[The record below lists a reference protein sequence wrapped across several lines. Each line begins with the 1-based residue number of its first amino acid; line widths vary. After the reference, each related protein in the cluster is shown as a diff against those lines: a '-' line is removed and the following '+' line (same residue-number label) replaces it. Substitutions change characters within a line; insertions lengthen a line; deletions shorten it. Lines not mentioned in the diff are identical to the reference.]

1 MCIRDRCSTECLNP
15 GREFIHDVLRG
26 LRVQTRHL
34 GVIISADGKLIF
46 TNFMPTCGVNGVK
59 VKVNQEKQHYSRNR
73 ARNSS
78 TNGFTRSGASSCG
91 QWPTSENARTS
102 STASNRR
109 SASTRFGGVQGS
121 LPP

>member
-1 MCIRDRCSTECLNP
+1 MALTPAASSYT
-15 GREFIHDVLRG
+15 
-26 LRVQTRHL
+26 TL
-34 GVIISADGKLIF
+34 GVVYASCTHATSASKQADGKLIF